1 MKKLTLAR
9 VLFGT
14 EIPGKV
20 ISHIAFSRKFVRLTG
35 GLVLV
40 ISSPVVSG
48 SAGAGLT
55 QTTIFFSSQ
64 YQQTSPISVTPVNG
78 GTNDF
83 FAALAVVNNFNDF
96 DVNGI
101 TVTVPTSPPTTDIL
115 ATPAT
120 IVLEGGTSSPSYGFQ
135 TGFLTP
141 AQLAAQF
148 PTGTYVIAANNTS
161 TNAHVAVSLNYTGNH
176 FANVPTLTAGTYGA
190 LNGLDPNQPF
200 TFNFAQFTPDAAINE
215 AFEFLTITDEATN
228 MVAFSESFLSNTVT
242 AVTVP
247 SDTLLPNTAY
257 SEELIF
263 SARIAETDPAM
274 IPCIAIGT
282 TCPGLTELAFD
293 TRTVTNFMT
302 GTAAVVPEPSS
313 LALLLSSSIL
323 AGLGLICRK
332 LRWW

>member
-1 MKKLTLAR
+1 MKKLILAR

-20 ISHIAFSRKFVRLTG
+20 FSHIAFSRKSVRLTG

-148 PTGTYVIAANNTS
+148 PTGTYVVAANNTS

-242 AVTVP
+242 VVTVP

-313 LALLLSSSIL
+313 LVLLLSSSIL
-323 AGLGLICRK
+323 AGLSLIRRK
-332 LRWW
+332 LRR